1 MTPIQLKPTDDLLNI
16 LVDPVFKAVFTRDTK
31 ESRGALMALI
41 SAYTGSEV
49 AQVFVKQNEPA
60 IEDAAERQ
68 IRFDISVKFNDG
80 KLADVEMNMNALGF
94 DLVRGEYYLG
104 KLHTSQSIQGVK
116 RDYADLKESWQISFL
131 NNRTFFKDDAVI
143 HRFEY
148 YDQENNVSLGGL
160 THIVTVELD
169 KAADLKEPTNLDSA
183 QKWAYTFKYCP
194 DEGRREEINKIM
206 KGEEGIAMAMETLLT
221 ISADENERA
230 RLLTQEK
237 NLMDWQSGI
246 NYARKEGREEGIKL
260 GEQRAAT
267 QYQTQLSAQ
276 AAHIAELER
285 QLAQTRH

>member
-1 MTPIQLKPTDDLLNI
+1 
-16 LVDPVFKAVFTRDTK
+16 
-31 ESRGALMALI
+31 MALI
-41 SAYTGSEV
+41 AAYTGGEV
-49 AQVFVKQNEPA
+49 ASVVVRQNEPA

-80 KLADVEMNMNALGF
+80 KLADVEMNMNAQGF
-94 DLVRGEYYLG
+94 DLIRGEYYLG
-104 KLHTSQSIQGVK
+104 KLHTSQSIQGIK

-131 NNRTFFKDDAVI
+131 NNRTFFDDTAII

-148 YDQENNVSLGGL
+148 YDRENAVSLGGL
-160 THIVTVELD
+160 THIVTAELD
-169 KAADLKEPTNLDSA
+169 KAANLKEPMNLDRA
-183 QKWAYTFKYCP
+183 EKWAYTFKYCP
-194 DEGRREEINKIM
+194 DGGKREGINKIM
-206 KGEEGIAMAMETLLT
+206 QGEEGIAMAMETLLT

-237 NLMDWQSGI
+237 NLLDWQSGI

-260 GEQRAAT
+260 GEERGIKLGEQRSAAQIA
-267 QYQTQLSAQ
+267 QYQTQLFAQ